1 MNYFSRFKNVGTII
15 AMAGLVGMLLTQFG
29 VDIDIEWLDTT
40 IKIICNIL
48 IVLGICNNPDSAGL
62 DIPIKKVK

>member
-1 MNYFSRFKNVGTII
+1 MNYLNRFKNVGTII

-29 VDIDIEWLDTT
+29 VDIDVEWLDTT

-48 IVLGICNNPDSAGL
+48 IVLGICNNPDNKGL
-62 DIPIKKVK
+62 DIPIKKVQ